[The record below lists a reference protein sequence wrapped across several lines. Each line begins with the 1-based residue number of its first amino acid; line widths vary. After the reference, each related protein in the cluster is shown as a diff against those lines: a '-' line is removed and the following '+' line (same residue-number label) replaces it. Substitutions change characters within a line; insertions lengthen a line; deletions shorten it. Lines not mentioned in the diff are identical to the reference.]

1 MTAAAMGGNFSEIGF
16 AFRTSGTSLVVGMV
30 LAVLM
35 GIAGGVLPAFRAA
48 RMPITAAL
56 RDA

>member
-1 MTAAAMGGNFSEIGF
+1 MGTNFGEIGF
-16 AFRTSGTSLVVGMV
+16 AFVISGTSLVVGIAF
-30 LAVLM
+30 AVLM
-35 GIAGGVLPAFRAA
+35 GVAGGVLPAFRAA